1 MQYGPH
7 CAIENPSK
15 SCPLVVDSE
24 RHRMRQLSARWAEVT
39 TEGSEFY
46 MSSLSF
52 ASPGK
57 DDMGGK

>member
-1 MQYGPH
+1 
-7 CAIENPSK
+7 
-15 SCPLVVDSE
+15 
-24 RHRMRQLSARWAEVT
+24 MRQLSTRWAEVT